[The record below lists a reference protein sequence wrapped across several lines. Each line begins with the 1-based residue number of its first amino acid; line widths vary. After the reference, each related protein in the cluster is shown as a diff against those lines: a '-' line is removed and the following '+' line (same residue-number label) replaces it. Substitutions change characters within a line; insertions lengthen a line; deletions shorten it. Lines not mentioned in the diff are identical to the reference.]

1 MNRRKFIH
9 SLSLLPLS
17 GLAFAAPQAAKKKSA
32 ALKVSLNAYS
42 FNKLLNDAI
51 RGRGEGVTLMQLL
64 DFCAKNKFDGFDATG
79 YFMPG
84 YPAVPPDSYIDGLKK
99 KAADLGIGISGTGV
113 RNNFTTADAA
123 VRQEGV
129 NHIKQFVE
137 VAARL
142 GAPVIRV
149 FADTQMRAETWE
161 SVSKSATRA
170 QVQDWIAANLR
181 ECADHAAKFKVKIGV
196 QNHGDFLKT
205 GQELLTL
212 IKAVGSPW
220 CGPIV
225 DTATTRLPDRTR
237 FRSSPHGRPAGRS
250 SRARSVRKAKSPP
263 TSLSSLKSSAPPA
276 TGYLPSKPSHRA
288 ARRERNGSR
297 ISRAAS
303 RRHREDRMGRHHEIR
318 YVHPRT
324 LLHGRHRLCA
334 PKAHQK
340 ARAAPRES
348 KSPTLLLGPADLL
361 RGDWQGEGYV
371 AQIIR
376 ADDHLLGPGSAPRR
390 GRE

>member
-17 GLAFAAPQAAKKKSA
+17 GLAFAGPQAAKKKSA

-64 DFCAKNKFDGFDATG
+64 DFCAKDKFDGFDATG

-99 KAADLGIGISGTGV
+99 KASDLGIGISGTGV

-129 NHIKQFVE
+129 NHIKQYVE

-149 FADTQMRAETWE
+149 FADTQMRAENWE
-161 SVSKSATRA
+161 SVSKGATRA

-225 DTATTRLPDRTR
+225 DTGYFKTPD
-237 FRSSPHGRPAGRS
+237 PYVDIALV
-250 SRARSVRKAKSPP
+250 AP
-263 TSLSSLKSSAPPA
+263 TSVNWQIKQSPLGEESEVPTDLPKLLRIVRNSGY
-276 TGYLPSKPSHRA
+276 TGYLPIETLS
-288 ARRERNGSR
+288 
-297 ISRAAS
+297 
-303 RRHREDRMGRHHEIR
+303 
-318 YVHPRT
+318 PRGQPYDPYT
-324 LLHGRHRLCA
+324 VV
-334 PKAHQK
+334 
-340 ARAAPRES
+340 
-348 KSPTLLLGPADLL
+348 PAFLKQL
-361 RGDWQGEGYV
+361 RDAI
-371 AQIIR
+371 AQT
-376 ADDHLLGPGSAPRR
+376 A
-390 GRE
+390 

>member
-1 MNRRKFIH
+1 
-9 SLSLLPLS
+9 LS
-17 GLAFAAPQAAKKKSA
+17 GLAVAAPQAAKKKSA
-32 ALKVSLNAYS
+32 TLKVSLNAYS

-84 YPAVPPDSYIDGLKK
+84 YPAVPPDGYIDGLKK

-113 RNNFTTADAA
+113 RNNFTTADAT

-129 NHIKQFVE
+129 NHIKQYVE

-161 SVSKSATRA
+161 SVSKGATRA

-212 IKAVGSPW
+212 VKAVGSPW

-225 DTATTRLPDRTR
+225 DTGYFKTPDPYVDIALVAPTSVNWQVKQSPLGEESEVPTDLPKLLRIV
-237 FRSSPHGRPAGRS
+237 RSSGY
-250 SRARSVRKAKSPP
+250 
-263 TSLSSLKSSAPPA
+263 
-276 TGYLPSKPSHRA
+276 TGYLPIETLS
-288 ARRERNGSR
+288 
-297 ISRAAS
+297 
-303 RRHREDRMGRHHEIR
+303 
-318 YVHPRT
+318 PR
-324 LLHGRHRLCA
+324 GQPYDPYA
-334 PKAHQK
+334 VV
-340 ARAAPRES
+340 
-348 KSPTLLLGPADLL
+348 PAFLKQL
-361 RGDWQGEGYV
+361 RDAI
-371 AQIIR
+371 AQT
-376 ADDHLLGPGSAPRR
+376 A
-390 GRE
+390 